1 MTSAP
6 PLKLD
11 PRSAERLVKLL
22 GMLGSNH
29 DGERA
34 AAALKANELV
44 REHGLVWSDVIPTLE
59 QQQEHAGRRPNDARA
74 KNQDDQ
80 KVDWRT
86 MRGFCAQH
94 FNLLRSREQE
104 FVDDIGDWRGAL
116 TEKQSAWLVSI
127 YTRVKKLAA

>member
-1 MTSAP
+1 M
-6 PLKLD
+6 KLD

-34 AAALKANELV
+34 AAALKANALV
-44 REHGLVWSDVIPTLE
+44 REHGLVWSDVIPTP
-59 QQQEHAGRRPNDARA
+59 HADRRPNDAKA

-80 KVDWRT
+80 KVDWRI
-86 MRGFCAQH
+86 MRDFCAQRSH
-94 FNLLRSREQE
+94 LLRPREQD
-104 FVDDIGDWRGAL
+104 FIDHIDSWRGAL

>member
-1 MTSAP
+1 M
-6 PLKLD
+6 KLD

-34 AAALKANELV
+34 AAALKANALV
-44 REHGLVWSDVIPTLE
+44 REHGLVWSDVIPATPE
-59 QQQEHAGRRPNDARA
+59 PRSSSYRQEHAKRWNDDAGA
-74 KNQDDQ
+74 DL
-80 KVDWRT
+80 DWRT

-94 FNLLRSREQE
+94 SNLLRSREQE
-104 FVDDIGDWRGAL
+104 FIDHIDSWRGEL
-116 TEKQSAWLVSI
+116 TPKQSDWLIAI

>member
-1 MTSAP
+1 M
-6 PLKLD
+6 KLD
-11 PRSAERLVKLL
+11 PHSAERLVKLL

-34 AAALKANELV
+34 AAALKANALV
-44 REHGLVWSDVIPTLE
+44 REHGLVWSDVISTP
-59 QQQEHAGRRPNDARA
+59 HADRRPNDARA

-86 MRGFCAQH
+86 MRDFCAQRSH
-94 FNLLRSREQE
+94 LLRPREQA
-104 FVDDIGDWRGAL
+104 FVDHIDSWRGAL

-127 YTRVKKLAA
+127 YTRVKKLAS

>member
-1 MTSAP
+1 M
-6 PLKLD
+6 KLD
-11 PRSAERLVKLL
+11 PRSIERLVKLL

-34 AAALKANELV
+34 AAALKANALV
-44 REHGLVWSDVIPTLE
+44 RDHGLVWSDVIPTP
-59 QQQEHAGRRPNDARA
+59 HAERRPNDARA

-86 MRGFCAQH
+86 MRDFCAQRSH
-94 FNLLRSREQE
+94 LLRPREQA
-104 FVDDIGDWRGAL
+104 FVDHIDSWRGAL

-127 YTRVKKLAA
+127 YTRVKKLAS